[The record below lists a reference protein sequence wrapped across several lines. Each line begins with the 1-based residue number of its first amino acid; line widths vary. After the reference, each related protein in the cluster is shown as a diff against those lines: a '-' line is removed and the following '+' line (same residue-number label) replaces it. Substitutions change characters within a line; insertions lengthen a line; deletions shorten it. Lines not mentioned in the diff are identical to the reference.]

1 VKPDGWHKGIN
12 LKLFI
17 YNNLSK
23 WHYLRGKL
31 GSNPPFMFRNY
42 FTVAWRAIKH
52 NKAFSLINI
61 FGLTLGITCSLLIL
75 LWVQDE
81 SGIDKFHVN
90 GNRLYYLY
98 EREYVDGK
106 IEAGYWTPG
115 LLAQELKKNLPEI
128 ELATPTMWNDRVNFE
143 ANGKI
148 IKQDGLFADSGYFR
162 MFSFPLLQG
171 SKTMALNSPSV
182 VSISDKMARQFFGSA
197 EAAVGKTIRY
207 QNRRDLTVSA
217 VFADPPG
224 NTSQKF
230 DFVLPWMLEL
240 EENAWLKDW
249 RNNSPQT
256 VVLLRP
262 DANPLAVKAKLKK
275 FLNTYNNSFTANFWL
290 ELDMQPYGEAYLHS
304 NFVNGGIKGGRIEYV
319 KIFSWVAIFV
329 LIIACIN
336 FMNLTTARSA
346 KRSKE
351 IGIRKVAGAGRSSLV
366 IQFLCE
372 ALFLTVLAV
381 AISVFLVNLTLPFF
395 NSLTGKQIIFPFSNP
410 FFWIQ
415 LAGLTFITGL
425 IAGSYPALLLS
436 SFRPIRVLKGSLK
449 FSGSSILFRKGLVVF
464 QFGLSIVLII
474 GTIVITNQISY
485 LRHAYLGFDR
495 DNLVYIPVEGDLTR
509 QYAVFKQEAG
519 LLPGVKAVSRLSET
533 PTDIGGNITGNV
545 KWTAKDPTTNTQ
557 FTITG
562 AGYDFVSTMHLTLLQ
577 GRDFSRDVVS
587 DSSNYL
593 INEEALKI
601 LRYKDPIGK
610 PLELWGKKGVIVGVL
625 KNFHLTSLHQRIT
638 PLIVQMSEVS
648 NGGNI
653 LVRTQPENTKAVLA
667 GLSKICTRL
676 NPKFPF
682 SSFFADEQYQK
693 HYKTES
699 IVGQLTDCFA
709 VLAIFISC
717 LGLLGLVMFTA
728 EQRTKEIG
736 IRKVLGA
743 SVFSL
748 FTLLS
753 NEFLV
758 LVLIALFI
766 ASPMAWWATHS
777 WLQGYAYQ
785 IAIKW
790 WFFELAGAMVLV
802 IALLT
807 VSVQAVKTAM
817 VNPVKSLHA
826 E

>member
-1 VKPDGWHKGIN
+1 
-12 LKLFI
+12 
-17 YNNLSK
+17 
-23 WHYLRGKL
+23 
-31 GSNPPFMFRNY
+31 MFRNY
-42 FTVAWRAIKH
+42 FNVAWRAIKH

-61 FGLTLGITCSLLIL
+61 FGLTLGISCSLLIF
-75 LWVQDE
+75 LWIQDE
-81 SGIDKFHVN
+81 SGIDNFHAN

-115 LLAQELKKNLPEI
+115 LLAQELKKNLPEV
-128 ELATPTMWNDRVNFE
+128 ELATPTAWNNRINFE
-143 ANGKI
+143 ANGKM
-148 IKQDGLFADSGYFR
+148 IKEDGLYADSGYFR

-171 SKTMALNSPSV
+171 NMTTALNSPSV
-182 VSISDKMARQFFGSA
+182 ISISDKMAQQFFGSA
-197 EAAVGKTIRY
+197 EAAIGKTIRY
-207 QNRRDLTVSA
+207 QNRKDLTVTA

-224 NTSQKF
+224 NTWQKF

-240 EENAWLKDW
+240 EENAWLRDW
-249 RNNSPQT
+249 HNNSPQT

-275 FLNTYNNSFTANFWL
+275 FLYPYNSSFTANFWL
-290 ELDMQPYGEAYLHS
+290 EVDLQPYADAYLHS
-304 NFVNGGIKGGRIEYV
+304 NFVNGEIKGGRIEYV

-351 IGIRKVAGAGRSSLV
+351 IGIRKVAGAVRGSLV
-366 IQFLCE
+366 VQFLGE
-372 ALFLTVLAV
+372 ALFLTILAV
-381 AISVFLVNLTLPFF
+381 ALSVFLVNLTLPFF
-395 NSLTGKQIIFPFSNP
+395 NTLTGKQIIFPFTNFS
-410 FFWIQ
+410 FWIR
-415 LAGLTFITGL
+415 LAGLTFFTGL

-449 FSGSSILFRKGLVVF
+449 FSGTSILFRKGLVVF
-464 QFGLSIVLII
+464 QFALSILLII
-474 GTIVITNQISY
+474 GTIVVTNQVSY

-495 DNLVYIPVEGDLTR
+495 DNLLYIPVEGDLAK

-519 LLPGVKAVSRLSET
+519 LLPGVKAVSRLSDA

-545 KWTAKDPTTNTQ
+545 NWTAKDPTTNTQ

-577 GRDFSRDVVS
+577 GRDFSRDIVS
-587 DSSNYL
+587 DSSAYL
-593 INEEALKI
+593 INEETLKI
-601 LRYKDPIGK
+601 LKYKDPIGK
-610 PLELWGKKGVIVGVL
+610 SLELWGKKGVIVGVL
-625 KNFHLTSLHQRIT
+625 KNFHLTSLHQRIV
-638 PLIVQMSEVS
+638 PLIVQLNEIS
-648 NGGNI
+648 NAGNI

-667 GLSKICTRL
+667 ELSKICTRL

-693 HYKTES
+693 KYKTES

-709 VLAIFISC
+709 LLAISISC

-728 EQRTKEIG
+728 EQRTREIG

-743 SVFSL
+743 SIFSL

-766 ASPMAWWATHS
+766 ASPMAWWATHA

-785 IAIKW
+785 VAVEW
-790 WFFELAGAMVLV
+790 WFFGLAGAMVLL
-802 IALLT
+802 IALIT
-807 VSVQAVKTAM
+807 VSFQALKAAM
-817 VNPVKSLHA
+817 VNPVRSLRA